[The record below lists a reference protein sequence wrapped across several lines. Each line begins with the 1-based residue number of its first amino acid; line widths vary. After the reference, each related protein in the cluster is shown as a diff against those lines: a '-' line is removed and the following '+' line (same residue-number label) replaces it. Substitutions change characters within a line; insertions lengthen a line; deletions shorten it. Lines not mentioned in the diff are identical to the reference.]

1 MNKVVLS
8 INADKA
14 MTFVLESVIEKE
26 FEVITVE
33 DVYAAATQLK
43 KRLNIKVIIVDVD
56 NTQRDVWDFI
66 HHVKTSKF
74 YFKPIILLTSN
85 KSKLMS
91 KQIESTG
98 IKYFFYKPFSPSEIL
113 KKIVTLSNT

>member
-1 MNKVVLS
+1 MNNVVLS

-33 DVYAAATQLK
+33 DVYAATTQLK

-56 NTQRDVWDFI
+56 NTQKNVWDFI

-74 YFKPIILLTSN
+74 YLKPIILLKATKAN
-85 KSKLMS
+85 
-91 KQIESTG
+91 
-98 IKYFFYKPFSPSEIL
+98 
-113 KKIVTLSNT
+113 